1 MAQDPRFLGIMFQV
15 CLESG
20 TSFHQGHPVQSPVI
34 IEKITKASFHNRK
47 PTKWAFFSRG
57 WVLFTAE
64 VGIHFMFPCH
74 GFLYSQTPHRCF
86 YLVLQ
91 NNNFLIKQTLSPA
104 DFRRILKLSQ
114 SMSSGILDT
123 RSKLS
128 SWQLQL
134 SLTGQHCPECI
145 EWGFLR
151 SGQFS
156 LSQKSNL
163 HPAQQLVLKI
173 IIFIPKTTICQFLS
187 PVEPSTKPSWSSIIL
202 EE

>member
-1 MAQDPRFLGIMFQV
+1 
-15 CLESG
+15 
-20 TSFHQGHPVQSPVI
+20 
-34 IEKITKASFHNRK
+34 
-47 PTKWAFFSRG
+47 
-57 WVLFTAE
+57 
-64 VGIHFMFPCH
+64 MFPVMASSIWADLC
-74 GFLYSQTPHRCF
+74 FRNQYSQTPHPCL

-91 NNNFLIKQTLSPA
+91 NNNFLNKQTLSPA

-114 SMSSGILDT
+114 SMTSGILDT

-145 EWGFLR
+145 DWGSLR

-163 HPAQQLVLKI
+163 YPAQQLVLKI

-187 PVEPSTKPSWSSIIL
+187 PVEPSTKPSWSSVIL
-202 EE
+202 EK

>member
-1 MAQDPRFLGIMFQV
+1 MGFFQQRLSDV
-15 CLESG
+15 YSRSRDSFYVSMSWLPLSG
-20 TSFHQGHPVQSPVI
+20 LISI
-34 IEKITKASFHNRK
+34 
-47 PTKWAFFSRG
+47 
-57 WVLFTAE
+57 
-64 VGIHFMFPCH
+64 VGNQ
-74 GFLYSQTPHRCF
+74 YSQTHHPCL

-91 NNNFLIKQTLSPA
+91 NNNFLNKQTLSPA
-104 DFRRILKLSQ
+104 DFRRILKLSP
-114 SMSSGILDT
+114 SMCSGILDT

-145 EWGFLR
+145 DWGSLR

-156 LSQKSNL
+156 LSQKFNL

-187 PVEPSTKPSWSSIIL
+187 PVEPSTKPSWSSVIL
-202 EE
+202 EK

>member
-1 MAQDPRFLGIMFQV
+1 
-15 CLESG
+15 
-20 TSFHQGHPVQSPVI
+20 
-34 IEKITKASFHNRK
+34 
-47 PTKWAFFSRG
+47 
-57 WVLFTAE
+57 
-64 VGIHFMFPCH
+64 MFPVMASSIWADLC
-74 GFLYSQTPHRCF
+74 FRNQYSQTPHPCL

-91 NNNFLIKQTLSPA
+91 NNNFLNKQTLSPA

-145 EWGFLR
+145 DWGSLR

-163 HPAQQLVLKI
+163 HPAQQHVLKI
-173 IIFIPKTTICQFLS
+173 IIFIPKTTGCPKKKFPLGIQHNFWTNGHWE
-187 PVEPSTKPSWSSIIL
+187 VF
-202 EE
+202 EESKWVYNMKYTC